1 MMGVNAASCS
11 SAKGHVIELGAA
23 IGDDARARRKRH
35 GRLQIGAA
43 ACRGVM
49 ETGKSK
55 AAVSP
60 ESRKGRTALGT
71 AESVM
76 PQRDPIDDV
85 KGDVIEIDL
94 SERPPETGRDECH
107 ALENAR

>member
-11 SAKGHVIELGAA
+11 SAKGHGIELGAA

-35 GRLQIGAA
+35 GRLQIGGLRAGA
-43 ACRGVM
+43 SWKPANQR
-49 ETGKSK
+49 
-55 AAVSP
+55 P
-60 ESRKGRTALGT
+60 RYRRKGRTALGT